1 MPPRPF
7 RERPERREQ
16 RVRKHVAQAQEYWAK
31 GHAHL
36 REQDTCQAAEE
47 GWGTVAQLAKAV
59 ATLREWNH
67 YDHIAVRECVIAPNE
82 ENPDRE
88 REFRR
93 GLFVTEGLHGQFY
106 EVFNGPCQRPGCP
119 RRHRSTAGNPV
130 AAPVE
135 RIYWWNYTGGSQF
148 IERSEI

>member
-36 REQDTCQAAEE
+36 SEQETCQAAEK

-67 YDHIAVRECVIAPNE
+67 YDHIAVRECVIALAE

-88 REFRR
+88 REIRR
-93 GLFVTEGLHGQFY
+93 GLLVAEGLHGQFY
-106 EVFNGPCQRPGCP
+106 EVFMDLA
-119 RRHRSTAGNPV
+119 SIEV
-130 AAPVE
+130 ALEDIVPLLE
-135 RIYWWNYTGGSQF
+135 ILWRLLPNEYTGGRQF